1 MLHLVDGVLKAIPHK
16 SPIIVSNSKR
26 KRLNKF
32 KQEVDLVEQ
41 FCNPTNSK
49 VIMVKD

>member
-16 SPIIVSNSKR
+16 SPITVSNSKR